1 MNKSKKNQDKNSLIV
16 LIIGLIFTLVVV
28 INLDNINGVLL
39 NENNNDVL
47 QEEKEKEIIPA
58 RYQCFYGPTI
68 DPFYNYIKSEYIIFE
83 FDDEGNVE
91 SIKSEEKYQATTL
104 NDYNYMISL
113 ISINSANISYDEKNY
128 IVTILDNEN
137 NKFPRD
143 YKSLNKYLSENHYT
157 CSKE

>member
-1 MNKSKKNQDKNSLIV
+1 MKKGKKNQDKNSLIV
-16 LIIGLIFTLVVV
+16 LIIGLIFILVVV

-39 NENNNDVL
+39 NKNNNDVV
-47 QEEKEKEIIPA
+47 QEEKEKEIIPT
-58 RYQCFYGPTI
+58 RYQCFYGPTV
-68 DPFYNYIKSEYIIFE
+68 DPFYNYINSEYIVFE
-83 FDDEGNVE
+83 FDAEGNIE
-91 SIKSEEKYQATTL
+91 SIKSEEKYQTTTL
-104 NDYNYMISL
+104 NDYNYMLSL
-113 ISINSANISYDEKNY
+113 LPINNSQVSYDENNY